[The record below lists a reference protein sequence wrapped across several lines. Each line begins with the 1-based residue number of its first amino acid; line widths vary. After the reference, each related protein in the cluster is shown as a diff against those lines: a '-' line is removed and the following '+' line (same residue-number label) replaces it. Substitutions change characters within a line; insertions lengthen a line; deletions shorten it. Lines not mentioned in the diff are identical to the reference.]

1 MFPIAGN
8 PFLLILKYTTIMEEM
23 EIPTEHLQEAI
34 HEKAEEEKEK
44 WVMWVALSTA
54 FMAVL
59 AAIAGLMG
67 GHHVNEALI
76 DQIKASDQ
84 WAYYQ
89 AKGIKREISASTDKI
104 LEAIP
109 GSKVV
114 PTAELKEAVAR
125 YEKEKE
131 EIKATAEEHQKAS
144 EEHLEKHV
152 TLAKAVTIFQIAI
165 AISAIA
171 ILTRKKPLWYGSIA
185 LTLAGAVFLLLG
197 ILH

>member
-1 MFPIAGN
+1 
-8 PFLLILKYTTIMEEM
+8 MEEM

-89 AKGIKREISASTDKI
+89 AKGIKREISASADKI